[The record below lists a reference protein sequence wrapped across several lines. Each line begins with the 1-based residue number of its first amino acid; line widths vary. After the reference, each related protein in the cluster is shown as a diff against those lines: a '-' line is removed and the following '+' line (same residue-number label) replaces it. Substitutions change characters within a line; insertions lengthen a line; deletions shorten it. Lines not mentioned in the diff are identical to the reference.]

1 MYSITD
7 VLTSYLAKTNQSF
20 YYHLEGFNAIDNTYN
35 KLYPTI
41 YHDMLKDV
49 STDTLNDIC
58 LGSIMYNEVHDA
70 RIIFASIVLELF
82 PDRVYSTTKFRYIN
96 MKNINRLYFNEFPNL
111 ASCVW
116 IWKRELTNIATIETV
131 MEFYQF
137 TDMKIVDY
145 LQKMVEVCKIDK
157 IYFGSAA
164 KMVSISGKLSNEAWN
179 DFVRIIIDEVHIF
192 EVLAFIKDKLEDL
205 DAGNADWLNQQVDQ
219 KTIKLKENVGFF
231 EKYLEYRN
239 NRIKFMESTV
249 NKIQSSHSYRDTYV
263 IVGDQNMSIEG
274 LKNYI
279 MTGQR

>member
-7 VLTSYLAKTNQSF
+7 VLTSYLAKTNRSF
-20 YYHLEGFNAIDNTYN
+20 YYHLEGLGAIDNSYN
-35 KLYPTI
+35 KLYSTI
-41 YHDMLKDV
+41 YYDMLKDV

-58 LGSIMYNEVHDA
+58 LGSIMYNEVRDA

-137 TDMKIVDY
+137 TDMKIADY

-205 DAGNADWLNQQVDQ
+205 DAGNAAWLNQQVDQ

-239 NRIKFMESTV
+239 NRIKFVESTV

-279 MTGQR
+279 MTGNQ